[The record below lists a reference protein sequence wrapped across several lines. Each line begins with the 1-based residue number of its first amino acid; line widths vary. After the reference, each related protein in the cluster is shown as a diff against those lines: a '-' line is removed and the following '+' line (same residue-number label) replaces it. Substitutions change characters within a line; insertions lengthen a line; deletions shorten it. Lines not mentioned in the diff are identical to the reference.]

1 MLVAPLDK
9 SVPHHSNF
17 LGLINVKAGSEM
29 ALPLSFSI
37 GIRVVGILML
47 SVTILVMF
55 LKLGQYDAEEGC

>member
-1 MLVAPLDK
+1 MLVASLDK

-37 GIRVVGILML
+37 GIRVVGIL
-47 SVTILVMF
+47 VMF